1 MRVRLIIN
9 STMKNFLPTEY
20 IDLILPEHATLAD
33 LFDELG
39 TVAGESISSSV
50 WNQDKKRFRG
60 PIIVRSGSSI
70 LKDEHSSL
78 YDGQEVEIKRFLI
91 GG

>member
-1 MRVRLIIN
+1 MRVRLVMN

-20 IDLILPEHATLAD
+20 IDLFLPEHATLAD
-33 LFDELG
+33 LYDELG
-39 TVAGESISSSV
+39 TAAGETISSSV

-70 LKDEHSSL
+70 LKDENAPLH
-78 YDGQEVEIKRFLI
+78 DGQEIEIKRFLI